1 MDEFLDIVEK
11 YIFDENENKLIDIVN
26 NTSAIGFDDSTIVNY
41 LRRFGKKN
49 KVLAEGAINING
61 SGGSGYILT
70 FADCKPSFSMISY
83 MLY

>member
-41 LRRFGKKN
+41 LRRFGKRTRFWQK
-49 KVLAEGAINING
+49 GQ
-61 SGGSGYILT
+61 
-70 FADCKPSFSMISY
+70 
-83 MLY
+83 